1 MIGIN
6 RSPVHT
12 TPIQLRR
19 GEAHPAGLLCA
30 MILIATSLVACG
42 GNALPPGSTNQNYG
56 KATSA
61 SSPRVT
67 QDIPK
72 KPEVSATG
80 SATSMATEPAASS
93 TGTAKSKSPRITV
106 AIPPVPFKSIKAETL
121 MGLSEDAVEQKI
133 GEPEMTRGEG
143 PARVW
148 QYRSDDCSF
157 DAFFFPA
164 AEGQKRKMTHMLA
177 RKRKS
182 ADKISVQDCLDQVVK
197 ARATLK
203 NKG

>member
-1 MIGIN
+1 
-6 RSPVHT
+6 
-12 TPIQLRR
+12 
-19 GEAHPAGLLCA
+19 

-42 GNALPPGSTNQNYG
+42 GNAIPPGSTNQNYG

-67 QDIPK
+67 QNIPK
-72 KPEVSATG
+72 KPEASATG
-80 SATSMATEPAASS
+80 STTATEPAASS

-106 AIPPVPFKSIKAETL
+106 AIPPIPFKSIKAETL
-121 MGLSEDAVEQKI
+121 MGLSEDAVKQKI

-182 ADKISVQDCLDQVVK
+182 ADKISVQNCLDQVVK
-197 ARATLK
+197 SRATLN

>member
-1 MIGIN
+1 
-6 RSPVHT
+6 
-12 TPIQLRR
+12 
-19 GEAHPAGLLCA
+19 
-30 MILIATSLVACG
+30 
-42 GNALPPGSTNQNYG
+42 
-56 KATSA
+56 
-61 SSPRVT
+61 
-67 QDIPK
+67 
-72 KPEVSATG
+72 
-80 SATSMATEPAASS
+80 
-93 TGTAKSKSPRITV
+93 
-106 AIPPVPFKSIKAETL
+106 
-121 MGLSEDAVEQKI
+121 
-133 GEPEMTRGEG
+133 MTRGEG

-157 DAFFFPA
+157 DAFFVPA

>member
-1 MIGIN
+1 
-6 RSPVHT
+6 
-12 TPIQLRR
+12 
-19 GEAHPAGLLCA
+19 

-42 GNALPPGSTNQNYG
+42 GNAVPPGSTNQNYG
-56 KATSA
+56 KAKST

-72 KPEVSATG
+72 KSGNSVSGGTGTATTKPTNTSTK
-80 SATSMATEPAASS
+80 SAVNP
-93 TGTAKSKSPRITV
+93 TGTAKSQSPRITV
-106 AIPPVPFKSIKAETL
+106 AIPPVPFKSIRAETL

-148 QYRSDDCSF
+148 QYRSEECSF

-164 AEGQKRKMTHMLA
+164 AEGETRKMTHMLA

-197 ARATLK
+197 ARIAAD